1 MPYPV
6 YVDVVSE
13 FMEEGKDFVLP
24 TEAIHRAVES
34 ELGVELG
41 FTRIGQIDD
50 ASTLVLSFGGGS
62 ATDGVTS

>member
-13 FMEEGKDFVLP
+13 FIEEGKDFVLP

-41 FTRIGQIDD
+41 LPGLGRLTMH
-50 ASTLVLSFGGGS
+50 LLLC
-62 ATDGVTS
+62 